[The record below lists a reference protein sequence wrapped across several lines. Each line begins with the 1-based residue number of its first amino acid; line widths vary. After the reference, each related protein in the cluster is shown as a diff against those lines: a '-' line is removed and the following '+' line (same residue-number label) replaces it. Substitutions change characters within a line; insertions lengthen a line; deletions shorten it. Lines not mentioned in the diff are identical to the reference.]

1 MADQQY
7 HELLFAYS
15 LGCLDKEELQELNEY
30 FQTENDFPWQE
41 LGEYQNL
48 VALLPAIL
56 NVETP
61 GPELKDK
68 VARKLYRI
76 KNERRPK
83 KTSENYVSEHPS
95 REIKPD
101 ISTEEKTEQSGFFEH
116 SRGIEENEEPEAGE
130 TIKNDQKEEILPT
143 GISHDAVD
151 NQGQPQIQE
160 NYGENDFSHAD
171 EIDTMGI
178 EINEVPVRQEPV
190 PVKEE
195 KKNYHLHGVSEPPV
209 EKKGKSGLILTII
222 LFVIILAGAFYLYQL
237 FSLNAAAYK
246 TRINGL
252 DKQVSS
258 LSEEVAAGKEVQR
271 ILQMKDTRIVNLFSA
286 SIKDGYGKV
295 IISFQSGSGFLQLTN
310 MPELS
315 NEKSYRLWMLNQG
328 KAVSLGSFKQTTNKS
343 YYPFVLPGQNFKG
356 EIRFLVTEESSD
368 STARPS
374 NKVDLSGI
382 LQ

>member
-15 LGCLDKEELQELNEY
+15 LGCLDKEELLELNEY

-101 ISTEEKTEQSGFFEH
+101 ISPEEKAEPSDFFEH
-116 SRGIEENEEPEAGE
+116 SKTIEENEEPEAGE
-130 TIKNDQKEEILPT
+130 TIKNNQEEEIEPT
-143 GISHDAVD
+143 GISPDAVD
-151 NQGQPQIQE
+151 NQIQPPLQE
-160 NYGENDFSHAD
+160 NFEHYDFSHSD

-178 EINEVPVRQEPV
+178 EINEVPLKQEPL
-190 PVKEE
+190 PGKED
-195 KKNYHLHGVSEPPV
+195 KKNYHLHGISEPPV
-209 EKKGKSGLILTII
+209 EKKSKSGIILTII
-222 LFVIILAGAFYLYQL
+222 FFVIILAGAFYLYQR
-237 FSLNAAAYK
+237 FSLNVSAYK
-246 TRINGL
+246 TRISSLN
-252 DKQVSS
+252 KQVSS
-258 LSEEVAAGKEVQR
+258 LTEEVSAGKEVQQ
-271 ILQMKDTRIVNLFSA
+271 ILQMKDTRIVNLYSS

-295 IISFQSGSGFLQLTN
+295 IISFQSSSGFLQLTN

-315 NEKSYRLWMLNQG
+315 SEKSYRLWMLNQG
-328 KAVSLGSFKQTTNKS
+328 KAASLGSFKLLANKS
-343 YYPFVLPGQNFKG
+343 YYPIALPEQNFKG
-356 EIRFLVTEESSD
+356 EIRFLVTEEASD